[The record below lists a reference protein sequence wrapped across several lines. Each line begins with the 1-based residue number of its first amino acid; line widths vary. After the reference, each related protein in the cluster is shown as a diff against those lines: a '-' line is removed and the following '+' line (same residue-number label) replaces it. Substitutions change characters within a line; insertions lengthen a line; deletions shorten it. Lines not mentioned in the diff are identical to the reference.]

1 MTSTTTSTPAPRP
14 FLADHHPERTGPEAA
29 VARAYHEIGRRA
41 PERSRSKGLADW
53 QVKKVIRHI
62 DQNIRMNLKIVDLG
76 ALVHLS
82 ASHFSR
88 SFKVSFGEP
97 PYAYVLSR
105 RVAVAMDL
113 IHRTDEPLSQIAS
126 ECGMCDQAHMC
137 KSFRRLA
144 GMTPQEW
151 RRKSRGSAALELRQK
166 GRIGAAAQV
175 FALKSVD
182 SACACR

>member
-1 MTSTTTSTPAPRP
+1 MTFTTTSISPPRL
-14 FLADHHPERTGPEAA
+14 FLADHHQSIPGPKAA
-29 VARAYHEIGRRA
+29 VAHACDEAAPRS
-41 PERSRSKGLADW
+41 PERGRAKGLADW

-62 DQNIRMNLKIVDLG
+62 DQNIRTNLRIVDLG

-97 PYAYVLSR
+97 PYAYVLAR

-113 IHRTDEPLSQIAS
+113 IQRTDEPLSQIAS

-151 RRKSRGSAALELRQK
+151 RRKSRGISSVELRQK
-166 GRIGAAAQV
+166 GRIGADARA
-175 FALKSVD
+175 FA
-182 SACACR
+182 